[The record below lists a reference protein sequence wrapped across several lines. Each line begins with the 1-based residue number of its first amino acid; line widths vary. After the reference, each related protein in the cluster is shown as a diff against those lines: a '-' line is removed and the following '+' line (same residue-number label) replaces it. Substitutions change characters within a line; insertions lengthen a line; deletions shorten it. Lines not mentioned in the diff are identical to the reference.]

1 MRMKKRVALISFLL
15 AGTFSA
21 FAQNSEL
28 TNAFTLF
35 NIRQTDKAKEAIDKA
50 TANEKTK
57 NDPKTWAYRSL
68 IYSSLTLDSTKK
80 ASLEANLTTAR
91 TAIETG
97 KGLDKKNEY
106 KADFENASRNLA
118 QVYANRGIKMF
129 NAKDFKGAEES
140 FKFVSSQLP
149 TDTTWMTNTAVAA
162 TNAQDYKQ
170 AADSY
175 TSLLKIKQT
184 PRYYQLLAE
193 AQLNQKDSAAYLKT
207 VQDARVKYPADN
219 ALITDELNYYLAKGK
234 ASEVID
240 KLKNAID
247 KDPKNSSLYVV
258 LGSAYES
265 IKQVD
270 SAEATYKRGL
280 ALDPKNFAA
289 NFNLGAIYYNKAAV
303 ILSKANKLPR
313 TQVAKYNLEVAKFKK
328 TFESATPYLETAL
341 AAKPDDV
348 STLTSLKE
356 IYVRINKNDKAAEMQ
371 KRLAALK
378 SK

>member
-1 MRMKKRVALISFLL
+1 MNKRIALISFML

-21 FAQNSEL
+21 FAQNSEV

-35 NIRQTDKAKEAIDKA
+35 NIRQVDKAKESIDKA
-50 TANEKTK
+50 TANDKTK

-68 IYSSLTLDSTKK
+68 IYSTLAVDTTKK
-80 ASLEANLTTAR
+80 ANLEVNLNSAKI
-91 TAIETG
+91 AIATG
-97 KGLDKKNEY
+97 KALDKKNEY
-106 KADFENASRNLA
+106 KVDFENAGRNLA
-118 QVYANRGIKMF
+118 QVYANRGIKLF
-129 NAKDFKGAEES
+129 NEKDFKGAEES

-149 TDTTWMTNTAVAA
+149 ADTTWMTNTAVAA

-170 AADSY
+170 AAESY

-193 AQLNQKDSAAYLKT
+193 AQLAQKDSASYLKT
-207 VQDARVKYPADN
+207 VQDARVKYPTDN

-234 ASEVID
+234 ASLIVD

-258 LGSAYES
+258 LGSTYEGL
-265 IKQVD
+265 KQID
-270 SAEATYKRGL
+270 SAEATYKKGI
-280 ALDPKNFAA
+280 ALDPKNFPA
-289 NFNLGAIYYNKAAV
+289 NFNLGAIYYNKAAL
-303 ILSKANKLPR
+303 ILSKANALPR
-313 TQVAKYNLEVAKFKK
+313 SQVTKYNLEVAKFKK
-328 TFESATPYLETAL
+328 TFESATPYLEAAL
-341 AAKPDDV
+341 AIHPDDV
-348 STLTSLKE
+348 SALTSLKE
-356 IYVRINKNDKAAEMQ
+356 IYVRLNKTDKALEMQ

>member
-1 MRMKKRVALISFLL
+1 MNKRVALISFML

-35 NIRQTDKAKEAIDKA
+35 NIRQVDKAKESIDKA

-68 IYSSLTLDSTKK
+68 IYSTLAVDTTKK
-80 ASLEANLTTAR
+80 VNLEANLNAAK

-97 KGLDKKNEY
+97 KVLDKKNEY
-106 KADFENASRNLA
+106 KVDFENANRNLA

-129 NAKDFKGAEES
+129 NEKDFKGAEES
-140 FKFVSSQLP
+140 FKFVSAQLP
-149 TDTTWMTNTAVAA
+149 SDTTWMTNTAVAA

-170 AADSY
+170 AAESY

-193 AQLNQKDSAAYLKT
+193 AQLAQKDSASYLKT
-207 VQDARVKYPADN
+207 VQEARIKYPTDN

-234 ASEVID
+234 ASLIVD

-258 LGSAYES
+258 LGSTYEGL
-265 IKQVD
+265 KQID
-270 SAEATYKRGL
+270 SAEATYKKGI
-280 ALDPKNFAA
+280 ALDPKNFPA
-289 NFNLGAIYYNKAAV
+289 NFNLGAIYYNKAAL
-303 ILSKANKLPR
+303 ILSKANALPR
-313 TQVAKYNLEVAKFKK
+313 TQVTKYNLEVAKFKK
-328 TFESATPYLETAL
+328 TFESATPYLEAAL
-341 AAKPDDV
+341 AIHPDDV
-348 STLTSLKE
+348 SALTSLKE
-356 IYVRINKNDKAAEMQ
+356 IYVRLNKTDKAAEMQ
-371 KRLAALK
+371 KRLAVLK
-378 SK
+378 AK